1 MDKLLYNKD
10 VLVAEI
16 DGLNHFHWICKRRAP
31 LYLQITE
38 NLSVWLQSRCVD
50 FQRHNAKL
58 LKRALGLSTMNEEEV
73 VMKVN
78 AATITDTYWIKRK
91 DSGLT
96 WEQVDFQKAAFSGLA
111 LVGGNSH
118 YRAAEK
124 AKAKKTPELT
134 NTGSFEKCWR
144 MKKGEWWLYKEGN
157 SNELFSELFAYKL
170 GQSLG
175 FNMAEYTL
183 GGYIKP
189 GTRCIL
195 SRDFTYGHKYNFEP
209 IAALVGSRPEDYQR
223 TYQKIHAISPDAASD
238 YVSLLFMDALIFNT
252 DRHEYNF
259 GLLTNPDTGEIVGL
273 APNFDNNVALI
284 SNGYPPS
291 PERQTDDLIKDFN
304 ELLDSGVE
312 WRGYSERKELP
323 KIDERMIK
331 DVIKEVRMKVKETF
345 ITEFIMSSYRAMG
358 WGKSK
363 AVSDD
368 R

>member
-31 LYLQITE
+31 LYLQNYRKSFRLAAEQMRGFPKAQCKIAKEGTWTFRNE
-38 NLSVWLQSRCVD
+38 RGRTRSGSERGNDNRYILDQEGRFWVD
-50 FQRHNAKL
+50 MGTGGF
-58 LKRALGLSTMNEEEV
+58 
-73 VMKVN
+73 
-78 AATITDTYWIKRK
+78 
-91 DSGLT
+91 
-96 WEQVDFQKAAFSGLA
+96 FQKAAFSGLA
-111 LVGGNSH
+111 LAGGNSH

-144 MKKGEWWLYKEGN
+144 MKKGEWWLCKEGN

-284 SNGYPPS
+284 SNGYQPS
-291 PERQTDDLIKDFN
+291 PERQADDLIKDFN

-358 WGKSK
+358 WGKSN
-363 AVSDD
+363 AVF
-368 R
+368 

>member
-1 MDKLLYNKD
+1 
-10 VLVAEI
+10 
-16 DGLNHFHWICKRRAP
+16 
-31 LYLQITE
+31 
-38 NLSVWLQSRCVD
+38 
-50 FQRHNAKL
+50 
-58 LKRALGLSTMNEEEV
+58 
-73 VMKVN
+73 
-78 AATITDTYWIKRK
+78 
-91 DSGLT
+91 
-96 WEQVDFQKAAFSGLA
+96 
-111 LVGGNSH
+111 
-118 YRAAEK
+118 
-124 AKAKKTPELT
+124 
-134 NTGSFEKCWR
+134 

-157 SNELFSELFAYKL
+157 PNELFSELFAYKL
-170 GQSLG
+170 GQTLG

-195 SRDFTYGHKYNFEP
+195 SRDFTYGHKYNLEP
-209 IAALVGSRPEDYQR
+209 IAALVGSRPEDYRR

-238 YVSLLFMDALIFNT
+238 YISLLFMDALIFNT

-291 PERQTDDLIKDFN
+291 PERQVDDLIKDFN
-304 ELLDSGVE
+304 ALLDSGVD

-331 DVIKEVRMKVKETF
+331 DVIQEVGMKVKETF

-358 WGKSK
+358 WNKSK
-363 AVSDD
+363 TVD
-368 R
+368 